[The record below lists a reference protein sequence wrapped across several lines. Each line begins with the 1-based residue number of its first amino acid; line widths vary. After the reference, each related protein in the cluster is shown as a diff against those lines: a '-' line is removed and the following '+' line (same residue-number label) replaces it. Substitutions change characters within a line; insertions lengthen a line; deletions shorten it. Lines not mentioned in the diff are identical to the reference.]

1 MPISARESLN
11 KLDREVI
18 SCKKC
23 LDLVEAGKRPVPG
36 KGASKANIMIVST
49 FPLINKLEDK
59 NASSGLNNQNELLV
73 KIFERTGLSL
83 VRDTYITHL
92 IKCPPIKPEKKMGGS
107 PAKKT
112 KPLKKHIDNCIL
124 YLTREISIITPHIIV
139 SLGLDVSN
147 ILLEKYFSIEKKYR
161 DIEKIHMKIF
171 ENPSFKLVPFFDPQD
186 VITSKTVSEE
196 KFLKDFE
203 SLSKFLKMV

>member
-23 LDLVEAGKRPVPG
+23 LDLVKAGSRPVSG

-49 FPLINKLEDK
+49 FPLMNKPGGK
-59 NASSGLNNQNELLV
+59 KASPGVFNQSELII

-83 VRDTYITHL
+83 VRDTYITSL
-92 IKCPPIKPEKKMGGS
+92 IKCSPGISSKEGKKPSKVEK
-107 PAKKT
+107 
-112 KPLKKHIDNCIL
+112 KPLKKHINNCIT
-124 YLTREISIITPHIIV
+124 YLTEEISIITPHIIV
-139 SLGLDVSN
+139 SMGLDSSN
-147 ILLEKYFSIEKKYR
+147 IILEKYFSVEKKYR
-161 DIEKIHMKIF
+161 DIKKLHMKIF
-171 ENPSFKLVPFFDPQD
+171 ENPSFKLVPFYDPQD
-186 VITSKTVSEE
+186 IAVSNAISEE
-196 KFLKDFE
+196 KFLNDFE

>member
-23 LDLVEAGKRPVPG
+23 LDLVKAGNRPVSG

-49 FPLINKLEDK
+49 FPLMNKPGGK
-59 NASSGLNNQNELLV
+59 KVSSRIFNQSELII

-83 VRDTYITHL
+83 VRDTYITSL
-92 IKCPPIKPEKKMGGS
+92 IKCS
-107 PAKKT
+107 PGIPSNESRKSST
-112 KPLKKHIDNCIL
+112 EEIKPLKKHINNCIT
-124 YLTREISIITPHIIV
+124 YLTEEISIITPHIIV
-139 SLGLDVSN
+139 SMGLDSSN
-147 ILLEKYFSIEKKYR
+147 IILEKYFSIEKKYR
-161 DIEKIHMKIF
+161 DIKKIHMKIF
-171 ENPSFKLVPFFDPQD
+171 ENPSFKLVPFYDPQD
-186 VITSKTVSEE
+186 IAVSDAISEE
-196 KFLKDFE
+196 KFLNDFE

>member
-18 SCKKC
+18 RCKKC
-23 LDLVEAGKRPVPG
+23 LDLVEAGKHPVPG

-59 NASSGLNNQNELLV
+59 NASSRSYNQNELLI

-83 VRDTYITHL
+83 IKDTYITSL
-92 IKCPPIKPEKKMGGS
+92 IKCAQGKPVEEKGDS

-112 KPLKKHIDNCIL
+112 KPLKKHLNNCIS
-124 YLTREISIITPHIIV
+124 YLTSEISIITPHIIV

-147 ILLEKYFSIEKKYR
+147 IILEKYFSIEKKYR
-161 DIEKIHMKIF
+161 DIEKIHMKVF
-171 ENPSFKLVPFFDPQD
+171 ENPSFKLVPFFDPKD
-186 VITSKTVSEE
+186 VIINGTVGKE

-203 SLSKFLKMV
+203 SLSKFLKMA